1 MVDLNSLCTFVLG
14 AGRVILGGGG
24 IQDKAESG
32 AKPFVHDPAL
42 SILACVFRQTSI
54 GGGGGSARGKNV
66 KNM

>member
-14 AGRVILGGGG
+14 AGGVILGGG
-24 IQDKAESG
+24 IQDKVESG

-54 GGGGGSARGKNV
+54 GGGGGERPLEKC
-66 KNM
+66 